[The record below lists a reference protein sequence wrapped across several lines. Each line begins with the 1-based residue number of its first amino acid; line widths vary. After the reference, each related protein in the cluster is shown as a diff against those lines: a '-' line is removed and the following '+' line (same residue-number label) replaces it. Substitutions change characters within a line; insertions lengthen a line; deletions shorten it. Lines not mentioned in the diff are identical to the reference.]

1 MKKIR
6 ASKLK
11 KLQRKKNE
19 IYDKNLK
26 YGKFSE
32 NNIKLKKGRDKAKNH
47 LIFEKLYNNESNI
60 ETISKMSKM
69 FLNKSN
75 IKYIE
80 KIYKTKTSRQKSPL
94 KNAKNPVTFHHNK
107 KKDPSELKTIRKTL
121 PKKKNNLNGLKTN
134 QGCSINSSY
143 KNYNNKYIIQENVMG
158 RKSYKNSNNNLKDKI
173 KQLNIQNLASLNK
186 RSDRKFQ
193 YELLN
198 KQRNEFVE

>member
-11 KLQRKKNE
+11 KLRRKKNE

-94 KNAKNPVTFHHNK
+94 KKDEENMSDDDVDLDMDDENDDKINNSSKENNKEK
-107 KKDPSELKTIRKTL
+107 KKLNT
-121 PKKKNNLNGLKTN
+121 KNKNDEK
-134 QGCSINSSY
+134 SNSSSEGA
-143 KNYNNKYIIQENVMG
+143 IDSD
-158 RKSYKNSNNNLKDKI
+158 KSSNEDKQKI
-173 KQLNIQNLASLNK
+173 
-186 RSDRKFQ
+186 FQ
-193 YELLN
+193 M
-198 KQRNEFVE
+198 